1 MPFLVAKCSRADVGQ
16 WTKCS
21 ENSQVKKSKR
31 CSVTLTGVSVWLII
45 SWGVGG
51 SWGEG
56 RTRGGA
62 GFPSHMH

>member
-1 MPFLVAKCSRADVGQ
+1 MCLSLWPSVVELMLASGPSVQKTQ
-16 WTKCS
+16 L
-21 ENSQVKKSKR
+21 KKSKR
-31 CSVTLTGVSVWLII
+31 CSVTLTGDSVWLII